1 MQRGCILSLP
11 SAFCVRTPPPLH
23 KPVCHRRHLAR
34 SHRGCQ
40 SSQRCA
46 DVADVLLSTGDDDND
61 DDDMTMS
68 MMVMVMVMV
77 TMVVVTMM
85 AMMTMTMIMMMTTTN
100 TSSDKRCDGYTRLW
114 SMSPT
119 SG

>member
-61 DDDMTMS
+61 DDDMTM
-68 MMVMVMVMV
+68 MVMVMVIV
-77 TMVVVTMM
+77 MVVVMVVVVVVVTMTMMMM
-85 AMMTMTMIMMMTTTN
+85 AMMTMTMIMMMMTTN
-100 TSSDKRCDGYTRLW
+100 QF
-114 SMSPT
+114 
-119 SG
+119 